1 MPDDHD
7 LAAIRCQL
15 GCHGLW
21 ISRQGRAQMERF
33 RELPA
38 TIALAI
44 GSIGGFLIG
53 GSLGMATDRGIGLIA
68 VAGALLGAGAG
79 TWLAQSLISP
89 PPDEE
94 P

>member
-1 MPDDHD
+1 
-7 LAAIRCQL
+7 
-15 GCHGLW
+15 
-21 ISRQGRAQMERF
+21 MERL

-38 TIALAI
+38 TIALVV

-53 GSLGMATDRGIGLIA
+53 GALGIASDRGIGLIA

-79 TWLAQSLISP
+79 TWLAQTLISS